1 MITDRSRVKVNT
13 AWFTKRTAA
22 SMHVDG
28 SDGKVVDIAEL
39 ELRQSAGHWQWQ
51 CIHLT
56 YLEIDTHVQSNQ

>member
-1 MITDRSRVKVNT
+1 
-13 AWFTKRTAA
+13 
-22 SMHVDG
+22 MHVDG